1 MKRSLLVFLFLGIAL
16 LGHGTESS
24 FLTDVIYHPTAYTLP
39 TGIWELR
46 ARFSLLSLGI
56 PSVSLDYGLNKTLE
70 VGTGLTAD
78 LMGFPNLGAKLFL
91 GWFGPV
97 ALAFLGN
104 TSFSISEG
112 SLYLGTGVAMSTII
126 GPLGVHAGT
135 HLAILPNLY
144 FSSFIAADY
153 GFIPNARMLAEMS
166 LPSLATRLG
175 LLFRLFDILSLKA
188 WSSLFPFSLG
198 ASLGLRF

>member
-1 MKRSLLVFLFLGIAL
+1 MGRSLLVFLLLGVTL
-16 LGHGTESS
+16 LGHGAESF
-24 FLTDVIYHPTAYTLP
+24 FLTDVIYQPTAYILP
-39 TGIWELR
+39 ISVWELKT
-46 ARFSLLSLGI
+46 RFSLLSLSV
-56 PSVSLDYGLNKTLE
+56 PSVSLDYGLSEILE

-78 LMGFPNLGAKLFL
+78 LMGFPNLGVKLFL

-112 SLYLGTGVAMSTII
+112 SLYLGTGIAMSTII
-126 GPLGVHAGT
+126 GPLGLHAGT

-144 FSSFIAADY
+144 FSSSIAADY
-153 GFIPNARMLAEMS
+153 GFIPNARILAEMS
-166 LPSLATRLG
+166 LPSLGTRLG